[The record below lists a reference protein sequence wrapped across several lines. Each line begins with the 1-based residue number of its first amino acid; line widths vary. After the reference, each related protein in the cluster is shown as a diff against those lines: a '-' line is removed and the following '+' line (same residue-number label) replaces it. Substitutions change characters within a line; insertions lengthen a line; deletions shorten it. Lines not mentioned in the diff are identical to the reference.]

1 MSIGLIM
8 DRRQVFILQ
17 VFLCFSGVVCAERS
31 LEVHE
36 YFSPFN
42 AKTFHKIGYELYAHS
57 ERNEDKDSQAIL
69 FMDASTQFDYRSKY
83 AFVDMINLGS
93 EFKEIDYSMP
103 LRRLMNNYL
112 DDKVDLVVVARAVR
126 YVLDRMDSREQREAM
141 LGRFYNNYKAK
152 NSFFASE
159 VLTELAL
166 LVAEKSDIS
175 TAMNYLTIAYK
186 ENPYNKMAFLKLR
199 QFAQLQGE
207 PANDAIVAKYLRTAL
222 TINPMDINA
231 AMEFAEFLEKLALY
245 SMASSAYEYC
255 ADLFMYLYP
264 GEDLPAS
271 IYLPW
276 SISSYNTIRGRAK
289 CIEIA
294 RQVRQS
300 GGFDLIL
307 EAIAA
312 NAALKRGDIEGSTEF
327 FKAGAQAERIL
338 TDNPD
343 DPRVSPEQ
351 IAWFYAFASP
361 NLAKSLEW
369 SERAFL
375 EHPDSID
382 AKAVYGYA
390 LVINGQEE
398 LAADILRDIY
408 KNDQIASVA
417 YSMVELIRQNTEVA
431 IDNLKSAVEM
441 APGSLAGETAKILL
455 QENGSDYIQTTNSE
469 IVFQSIRNDYKEN
482 AVPKFITPDE
492 LFVAKL
498 NLGGSEFDY
507 EKDFDVSLVITNNSN
522 SPIIINDEAMLK
534 GNIRVDA
541 RVTGDMEMAFPKL
554 ISKKIQPSFAIEPGR
569 YASFPLDPITGP
581 LRKLL
586 LAHPQASFNIEFTLF
601 LDPVEGANG
610 SVRNSLYNI
619 EPYRIEVVRSAEK
632 LNRNFIMQ
640 RIDVLSKGQM
650 KQKLSTAQLFA
661 GLLMEQYALEDTTVS
676 YKRVNVGR
684 VLIIDVLRKSLAD
697 KDWTVK
703 IQTMA
708 MILEFPKPL
717 DYELLAAVSE
727 NLGDDNW
734 SVRMMSLFILSKFQ
748 GDSFKGVLDWTVRYD
763 PNRNVQN
770 MAIVLGG
777 DKPEVEQ

>member
-1 MSIGLIM
+1 M

-17 VFLCFSGVVCAERS
+17 VFLCLSGIACAERS
-31 LEVHE
+31 LTIHE

-42 AKTFHKIGYELYAHS
+42 AKTFHKIGYELYTHS
-57 ERNEDKDSQAIL
+57 ERNEDRDTQAML
-69 FMDASTQFDYRSKY
+69 FLSASAQFDYRSKY
-83 AFVDMINLGS
+83 AFVDMISLGS
-93 EFKEIDYSMP
+93 EFKELDYSMS
-103 LRRLMNNYL
+103 LRQLTSNYL
-112 DDKVDLVVVARAVR
+112 DDKADLIVTVKAVR
-126 YVLDRMDSREQREAM
+126 YILDRMDSREQREIA
-141 LGRFYNNYKAK
+141 LGLFYNNYKDK

-175 TAMNYLTIAYK
+175 TAVNYLAIAYN

-199 QFAQLQGE
+199 QFSQLQDE
-207 PANDAIVAKYLRTAL
+207 YPDDAIVVKYLRTAL
-222 TINPMDINA
+222 VVNPMDINA
-231 AMEFAEFLEKLALY
+231 AMEFAAFLEKLALY

-255 ADLFMYLYP
+255 ANLFMYLYP
-264 GEDLPAS
+264 GADLPAS

-276 SISSYNTIRGRAK
+276 SISSYNTSRGRAK

-300 GGFDLIL
+300 ERFDLIL

-312 NAALKRGDIEGSTEF
+312 NAALKRGDIKGSTEF
-327 FKAGAQAERIL
+327 FKAGAQAEKIL

-369 SERAFL
+369 SKRAFS
-375 EHPDSID
+375 EHPDSIN

-408 KNDQIASVA
+408 KDDQIASIA
-417 YSMVELIRQNTEVA
+417 YAMVELVRQNTDVG
-431 IDNLKSAVEM
+431 IDNLKSSVEM

-469 IVFQSIRNDYKEN
+469 IVLQSIRNEYREN
-482 AVPKFITPDE
+482 IVPKFVTPDK

-507 EKDFDVSLVITNNSN
+507 EKDFDVSLVITNNSK
-522 SPIIINDEAMLK
+522 SPMIINDEAMLK

-541 RVTGDMEMAFPKL
+541 RVTGDIEMAFPKL
-554 ISKKIQPSFAIEPGR
+554 ISKEIRPAVAIESGR
-569 YASFPLDPITGP
+569 YASFPLDPITGS

-586 LAHPQASFNIEFTLF
+586 LTHPQASFNIEFTLF
-601 LDPVEGANG
+601 LDPVEDSNG
-610 SVRNSLYNI
+610 SVRNSLYNV
-619 EPYRIEVVRSAEK
+619 EPYKVEVVRSGEK

-640 RIDVLSKGQM
+640 RIDALSKGQM
-650 KQKLSTAQLFA
+650 KQRLSTARLFA
-661 GLLMEQYALEDTTVS
+661 GLLMEQYAMENTVVS
-676 YKRVNVGR
+676 YKRVNIER
-684 VLIIDVLRKSLAD
+684 ALIIDVLRKSLAD

-734 SVRMMSLFILSKFQ
+734 SVRMMSLYILSKFQ

-763 PNRNVQN
+763 SDRNVQN
-770 MAIVLGG
+770 MAVSLGG